1 MQCTLCIMQIAVCIR
16 QCVVCNV
23 LCAVFSMQCVQ
34 CVVCGVHAVFGA
46 VFAVHF
52 VVSIGLGWCG
62 MGGGG
67 QIGLATLRE
76 LNCFLHD
83 IFSSSM
89 DSGMMRITNTNTNLN
104 EIQL

>member
-23 LCAVFSMQCVQ
+23 LCAVFSTQCVQ
-34 CVVCGVHAVFGA
+34 CVVCGVHAVLGA

-76 LNCFLHD
+76 LNCFLHAHLLEQYGLKHD
-83 IFSSSM
+83 EDHKYKHKSK
-89 DSGMMRITNTNTNLN
+89 
-104 EIQL
+104 